1 MEIKEVKDYLKN
13 KYPKFKGFIE
23 HTIVAEMALNF
34 AKEHYTKQLSI
45 SRVVGRSEQLP
56 SFDVQEINEILHD
69 SKEKQEDL
77 ETLVCR
83 IWNKGYMT
91 AITDEREG

>member
-13 KYPKFKGFIE
+13 KYPKFKSFIE

-45 SRVVGRSEQLP
+45 SRVVSSSNMRKALQTVVDGYESDGMENMRIRDEVFYKACKKALT
-56 SFDVQEINEILHD
+56 FDDNTKD
-69 SKEKQEDL
+69 
-77 ETLVCR
+77 
-83 IWNKGYMT
+83 
-91 AITDEREG
+91 

>member
-45 SRVVGRSEQLP
+45 SHVVDSEAELCGKPNCNRQKLDNSP
-56 SFDVQEINEILHD
+56 LCSYHWDIAN
-69 SKEKQEDL
+69 S
-77 ETLVCR
+77 
-83 IWNKGYMT
+83 
-91 AITDEREG
+91 